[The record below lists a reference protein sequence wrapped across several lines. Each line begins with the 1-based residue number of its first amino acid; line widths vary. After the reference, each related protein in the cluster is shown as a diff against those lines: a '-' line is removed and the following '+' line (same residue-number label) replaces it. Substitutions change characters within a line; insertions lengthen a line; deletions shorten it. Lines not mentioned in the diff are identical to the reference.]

1 MKEKE
6 WFQKQL
12 TSKEKFIQEESRTK
26 EQMMN
31 KIQVLQEEIER
42 LAKQKEAKNPKEE
55 AVQFDYLVHQSG
67 MCQCCFI

>member
-1 MKEKE
+1 MKKMER
-6 WFQKQL
+6 FNQQL
-12 TSKEKFIQEESRTK
+12 ISKERLIQEESRTK

-31 KIQVLQEEIER
+31 KLQVLQEERER
-42 LAKQKEAKNPKEE
+42 LAEQKETKSSKEV

>member
-1 MKEKE
+1 MKKMERLE
-6 WFQKQL
+6 QQL
-12 TSKEKFIQEESRTK
+12 ISKEILIQEGNKTK

-31 KIQVLQEEIER
+31 KLQVLQEERER
-42 LAKQKEAKNPKEE
+42 LAEQKEAKGPKEV